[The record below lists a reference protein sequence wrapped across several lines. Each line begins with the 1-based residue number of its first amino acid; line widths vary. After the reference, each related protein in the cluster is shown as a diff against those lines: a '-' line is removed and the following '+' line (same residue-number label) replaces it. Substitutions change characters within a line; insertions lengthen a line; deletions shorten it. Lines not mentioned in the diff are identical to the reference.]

1 MNSTTQFIFILLGIT
16 LLGFVIWR
24 RRSPQ
29 KKPKVTPKE
38 IETATPELEVE
49 ALVIGSPEKPLL
61 EIRPAPPRS
70 DLVPLE
76 ATPAMKIAL
85 DPILQRA
92 PEMLHLGNR
101 MATEGYRVVF
111 SPEVTKALRSGAA
124 ELLPSSGKLLPV
136 ARDASKG
143 GKFVEIARVSKDAGL
158 KLAGVAA
165 MSWQVLSIATA
176 QHFLNEINARLAS
189 IENGIND
196 IRAWL
201 EEEKKGQ
208 LRAAWNYLREI
219 SAALQRGQLHPEEIR
234 AFYAQLETIE
244 ITASGIGELAREIS
258 VRRIKELE
266 NLDIREWM
274 DRSGSAYKL
283 REWVRHSK
291 EAIDLIVLA
300 QAVRVV
306 GCQVKSILPGDH
318 QRLTERVAQARQ
330 EVENASALFEA
341 TRNAFMAKIQELRK
355 RQDNFFALGG
365 LLDDD
370 HRRELEKEFENVREA
385 ITKATSRF
393 ATEAT
398 QALDMARQLD
408 SLSEAGME
416 IEVRTD
422 KNGELQIFTPRKTAA

>member
-1 MNSTTQFIFILLGIT
+1 MNSTAQIILILLGIT
-16 LLGFVIWR
+16 LIGLVIWR
-24 RRSPQ
+24 LHLPQ
-29 KKPKVTPKE
+29 KKPKITPKE

-49 ALVIGSPEKPLL
+49 ALVIGSPDKPLL
-61 EIRPAPPRS
+61 EIRPAPPGS

-85 DPILQRA
+85 EPILQRA
-92 PEMLHLGNR
+92 PEMIHIGSR

-111 SPEVTKALRSGAA
+111 SPEVTKALRTGAA

-176 QHFLNEINARLAS
+176 QHFLNEINARLAG

-266 NLDIREWM
+266 NLDIRDWM
-274 DRSGSAYKL
+274 DRSGSAQRL
-283 REWVRHSK
+283 REWIRHSK

-318 QRLTERVAQARQ
+318 QRLSERVAQARQ

-355 RQDNFFALGG
+355 RQDNLFALGG
-365 LLDDD
+365 ILDDD

-385 ITKATSRF
+385 ITKATKGF

-408 SLSEAGME
+408 TLSDVGME

-422 KNGELQIFTPRKTAA
+422 KNGELQIFTPRKVAA